1 MAMDSP
7 EKRIQRGACIK
18 AIRVSKHISAS
29 ELARYLN
36 TSRNSYIRIEDGIRE
51 MRCFEAIAIAEFL
64 NVHLFK
70 IMDVTPKP
78 IVSSRTREMALE
90 SGFNPWELGNR
101 FQKFADSVV
110 QSVQ

>member
-1 MAMDSP
+1 
-7 EKRIQRGACIK
+7 
-18 AIRVSKHISAS
+18 
-29 ELARYLN
+29 
-36 TSRNSYIRIEDGIRE
+36 
-51 MRCFEAIAIAEFL
+51 
-64 NVHLFK
+64 
-70 IMDVTPKP
+70 MDVTPKP